1 MALIDIAAIKAE
13 ANKQINDE
21 ITKKAKDALV
31 KKLRDL
37 AGAKA
42 IVANIEREILDL
54 EASIEDGSFTN

>member
-31 KKLRDL
+31 KKLHDL

-54 EASIEDGSFTN
+54 EVSIENGSFTN

>member
-1 MALIDIAAIKAE
+1 MSAIDIAAIKAE

-42 IVANIEREILDL
+42 IVGNIEREIVDL
-54 EASIEDGSFTN
+54 EQSILDGSFAG